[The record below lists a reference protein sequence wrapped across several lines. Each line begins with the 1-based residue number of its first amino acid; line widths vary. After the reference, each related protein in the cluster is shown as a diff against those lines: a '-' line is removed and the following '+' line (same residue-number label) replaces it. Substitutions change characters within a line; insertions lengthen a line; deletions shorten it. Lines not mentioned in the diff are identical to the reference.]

1 MLGGFCCQ
9 DFLFKNCILDSVRY
23 GQGAIFCYQDLLI
36 VVGLLDFF
44 MYWQGAII

>member
-1 MLGGFCCQ
+1 MGGFCCQ
-9 DFLFKNCILDSVRY
+9 DFLCKIDILDSVRY
-23 GQGAIFCYQDLLI
+23 GRGAIFFYQDLLI